1 MQWKQVSSR
10 FGQSIVNLYK
20 SNRQL
25 GFSNYPLLTKTTKIA
40 AIANAMKDAPT
51 ATSMLDP
58 AVPVLFVLV
67 ELWAPVEVPKR
78 SWRKFDIWLTISLT
92 FSLMLPTISVKTEV
106 WESSAGVFGIFR
118 NSLVHSFSA
127 TDSSE
132 STFVSGWRTTAEIT
146 ALINHSHY
154 ETNP

>member
-1 MQWKQVSSR
+1 MKRDSTCASHIDTTDEKRFHLLPEMIMQWKQVSCR

-67 ELWAPVEVPKR
+67 EL
-78 SWRKFDIWLTISLT
+78 
-92 FSLMLPTISVKTEV
+92 
-106 WESSAGVFGIFR
+106 
-118 NSLVHSFSA
+118 
-127 TDSSE
+127 
-132 STFVSGWRTTAEIT
+132 
-146 ALINHSHY
+146 
-154 ETNP
+154 